1 MASVSITSIRFS
13 NFKSL
18 RNYTVSLQEVNILV
32 GPNNSGKST
41 IISALRIL
49 EVALRRAKTKN
60 AEPVHLPN
68 GMLGHGH
75 HLSLNQLS
83 ISLENVATDYNSDG
97 SRIEFRLSNKNRLHL
112 YFPSDGGCTLY
123 WETEGAAVK
132 TASKFTS
139 AFPISVQVVPILGPL
154 EHKEAYVAEDTV
166 RESLSTHRASRHFR
180 NYWRYFPSDWELFVE
195 MIETTWPG
203 MKIQP
208 PELDFS
214 TKQLTMF
221 VSEDRIDREIYW
233 SGFGFQIWCQLL
245 THISRASSTTLL
257 AIDEPE
263 IYLHPDVQRQL
274 LTILRELDADVLL
287 ATHSVEIIS
296 EADPA
301 ELLLVQKGRQSAQR
315 LRDVEGMQAA
325 LQSIGSAH
333 NVALAQLART
343 KKIVFVEGFD
353 DFRTLRR
360 FAKLLGHSE
369 LAAGSGV
376 TAFESGGFSSWERIR
391 SFAWGVKR
399 AIDAGIKMFA
409 IYDRD
414 YYCDEEVAQIS
425 SELTKE
431 LTDAAILGCKEMEN
445 YLLNVNVLQRTLD
458 RQIEIRNRRLGANVT
473 ASKSVEQYLLDITER
488 ERIDAQS
495 QYLAKKMLF
504 HKGSSIDHSTL
515 SKQVMQHF
523 ENCWKVLPNRLRIVP
538 GKTVLRALRDSIQ
551 TDLGVNLTDVQIID
565 EFRPTEVPD
574 DLRSI
579 LDRLERFRQASKQAV
594 GGSAANPVE

>member
-1 MASVSITSIRFS
+1 MANVNITSIRFF

-18 RNYTVSLQEVNILV
+18 RNFVVSLQDMNVLV

-49 EVALRRAKTKN
+49 EVALRRAKSKN
-60 AEPVHLPN
+60 AEPIQLPN
-68 GMLGHGH
+68 GMHGHGH
-75 HLSLNQLS
+75 HLSLSQLS
-83 ISLENVATDYNSDG
+83 LSLENVATDYNSED

-123 WETEGAAVK
+123 WETEGAAVT
-132 TASKFTS
+132 TAGRFAT
-139 AFPISVQVVPILGPL
+139 AFPITVQVVPVLGPL

-180 NYWRYFPSDWELFVE
+180 NYWRYYPEGWQLFAD
-195 MIETTWPG
+195 MIEATWPG
-203 MKIQP
+203 MKIQR
-208 PELDFS
+208 PELEFTS
-214 TKQLTMF
+214 KQLTMF
-221 VSEDRIDREIYW
+221 ASEDRIDREIYW

-263 IYLHPDVQRQL
+263 IYLHPDIQRQL
-274 LTILRELDADVLL
+274 LTILRGLDADVLL

-301 ELLLVQKGRQSAQR
+301 ELLLVQKGKQSAQR

-325 LQSIGSAH
+325 LHSIGSAH

-360 FAKLLGHSE
+360 FAKLLGLNE
-369 LAAGSGV
+369 LAAGSDL

-399 AIDAGIKMFA
+399 AIDADIKMFA
-409 IYDRD
+409 VYDRD
-414 YYCDEEVAQIS
+414 YYCDEEIAHIS
-425 SELTKE
+425 GELTKE
-431 LTDAAILGCKEMEN
+431 LTDAAILGRKEMEN
-445 YLLNVNVLQRTLD
+445 YLLNTPVLQRTLD
-458 RQIEIRNRRLGANVT
+458 KQLEARNKRLSTNIV
-473 ASKSVEQYLLDITER
+473 ASKSVEQYLLEITEK
-488 ERIDAQS
+488 ERIDAQA
-495 QYLAKKMLF
+495 QYLAKKLAF
-504 HKGSSIDHSTL
+504 HKGSSIDQSTL
-515 SKQVMQHF
+515 SKQSMRHF
-523 ENCWKVLPNRLRIVP
+523 EDRWKVLPTRLGVVP
-538 GKTVLRALRDSIQ
+538 GKTILRSLRDAIQ

-565 EFRPTEVPD
+565 EFKLGEVPD
-574 DLRSI
+574 DLREVI
-579 LDRLERFRQASKQAV
+579 LQLERFRQATK
-594 GGSAANPVE
+594 

>member
-1 MASVSITSIRFS
+1 MASVNITSIRFW

-18 RNYTVSLQEVNILV
+18 RNYVLSIQDMNVLV

-49 EVALRRAKTKN
+49 EVALRRARSKN
-60 AEPVHLPN
+60 AERVRIPA
-68 GMLGHGH
+68 GRYGYGH

-83 ISLENVATDYNSDG
+83 VSLENVATDYNSED
-97 SRIEFRLSNKNRLHL
+97 SQIEFRLSNRNKLHL

-123 WETEGAAVK
+123 WETEGTAVT
-132 TASKFTS
+132 TAGRFVT
-139 AFPISVQVVPILGPL
+139 AFPISVQVVPVLGPL
-154 EHKEAYVAEDTV
+154 EHNEAYVTEETV

-180 NYWRYFPSDWELFVE
+180 NYWRYYPEGWQLFAD
-195 MIETTWPG
+195 MIEATWSG
-203 MKIQP
+203 MKIQR
-208 PELDFS
+208 PELHVTS
-214 TKQLTMF
+214 KQLTMF

-233 SGFGFQIWCQLL
+233 AGFGFQVWCQLL
-245 THISRASSTTLL
+245 THISRASGTTLL

-274 LTILRELDADVLL
+274 LAILRGLEADVLL

-301 ELLLVQKGRQSAQR
+301 ELLLVQKGKQSAQR

-343 KKIVFVEGFD
+343 KKIIFVEGLD

-360 FAKLLGHSE
+360 FAKLIGRTE
-369 LAAGSGV
+369 LAAGSDL

-399 AIDAGIKMFA
+399 AIDAKIKMFA
-409 IYDRD
+409 VYDRD
-414 YYCDEEVAQIS
+414 YHCQEEIS
-425 SELTKE
+425 AISTELMKE
-431 LTDAAILGCKEMEN
+431 LTDAVILERKEMEN
-445 YLLNVNVLQRTLD
+445 YLLQVDVLQRTLD
-458 RQIEIRNRRLGANVT
+458 KQLAARNKRLGTSVS
-473 ASKSVEQYLLDITER
+473 ASKRVENYLLEITDK

-495 QYLAKKMLF
+495 QYLAKKLTF
-504 HKGSSIDHSTL
+504 HKGSHIDHSTL

-523 ENCWKVLPNRLRIVP
+523 EETWKALPTRLQIVP
-538 GKTVLRALRDSIQ
+538 GKTVLRALREAIQ
-551 TDLGVNLTDVQIID
+551 TDVGVNLTDVQIID
-565 EFRPTEVPD
+565 EFTPSEVPS
-574 DLRSI
+574 DLLSLLAR
-579 LDRLERFRQASKQAV
+579 LDTFRC
-594 GGSAANPVE
+594 EDT